1 MENLFIISSLAS
13 KKIGATSK
21 DLGYFISFPFF
32 AMKKEKKRKQRKG
45 KHAIKMNES
54 SETTFPNL
62 PFPVLHKHCHP
73 EKFKLTRKR
82 LKLPL
87 PAGEGWGEG

>member
-1 MENLFIISSLAS
+1 MFIFSSFAS

-45 KHAIKMNES
+45 KLAIKMNES

-62 PFPVLHKHCHP
+62 PFNKNSKEFTLGRHFVYYCCYIEL
-73 EKFKLTRKR
+73 
-82 LKLPL
+82 
-87 PAGEGWGEG
+87 